1 MLGGEKAPG
10 MVLRGESGLF
20 ATFTPADND
29 VYPATPM
36 AIIAKW
42 RDLYRESSRRH
53 AAGAS
58 FAKDPSG
65 LQRPGYDPVL
75 NAFFPAID
83 GDRPVLFQ
91 TESAL
96 EARRAVALSREL
108 GFPLVLAGLKEG
120 WEIAADLKKWNLPL
134 FLSLDLPRDR
144 KPEKPDSAKKDSTGL
159 FPSDTVHATTP
170 PPPDDNFVSD
180 NRTFTYNDVLREHQR
195 LENRQR
201 DFRRLYY
208 TSAAGLRGA
217 AVRFGFSTAG
227 ATPGF
232 LRENILALVREG
244 LPEDAALAAL
254 TIDAARLLGLERS
267 LGTVERGKIANL
279 VATNGSYF
287 DRRSTVRYTFVDGE
301 MFEYTPGASALDT
314 AVAAADTLKRDTA
327 SARRPFN
334 FPPADARGNLLIR
347 NATIL
352 TVTGGT
358 LENSD
363 LLVTNGRI
371 AQIGSGLK
379 APSGVRV
386 IEAKGKFVMPG
397 IIDAHSHIAVSGP
410 VNEWTNPVTAEV
422 AIRDV
427 LDPLD
432 LSIYRALAGGV
443 TISHVMH
450 GSANVIGGQCQTI
463 KHRYGTIDPEGI
475 VMQGAPRTIKFAL
488 GENPTRVH
496 GRGFGVQPSS
506 RMGVESVLRNALTE
520 AQRYMGAQ
528 KKYDRDRRSDPRAVA
543 PAYSLR
549 METLAAILRGEILVN
564 CHSYRADEILMVMRV
579 FKEFGIS
586 KIVFQHANEGFKVA
600 PELAAFGA
608 GASVFSDWWA
618 YKFEV
623 YYSTA
628 YNAAILTRNGV
639 LTSINSDSP
648 ELVRHL
654 YHEAAKTQR
663 YGGLKPEEA
672 LALITIN
679 PARQLGIDSR
689 VGSLEVGKDADI
701 AIFSAHPLSI
711 YAICE
716 QTIVD
721 GIVRFDRA
729 NDPDDMQLTIDPAVS
744 VETAT
749 IDAGH
754 EDRCMEGVR

>member
-1 MLGGEKAPG
+1 
-10 MVLRGESGLF
+10 
-20 ATFTPADND
+20 
-29 VYPATPM
+29 
-36 AIIAKW
+36 
-42 RDLYRESSRRH
+42 
-53 AAGAS
+53 
-58 FAKDPSG
+58 
-65 LQRPGYDPVL
+65 
-75 NAFFPAID
+75 
-83 GDRPVLFQ
+83 
-91 TESAL
+91 
-96 EARRAVALSREL
+96 
-108 GFPLVLAGLKEG
+108 
-120 WEIAADLKKWNLPL
+120 
-134 FLSLDLPRDR
+134 
-144 KPEKPDSAKKDSTGL
+144 
-159 FPSDTVHATTP
+159 
-170 PPPDDNFVSD
+170 
-180 NRTFTYNDVLREHQR
+180 
-195 LENRQR
+195 
-201 DFRRLYY
+201 
-208 TSAAGLRGA
+208 
-217 AVRFGFSTAG
+217 
-227 ATPGF
+227 
-232 LRENILALVREG
+232 
-244 LPEDAALAAL
+244 
-254 TIDAARLLGLERS
+254 
-267 LGTVERGKIANL
+267 
-279 VATNGSYF
+279 
-287 DRRSTVRYTFVDGE
+287 
-301 MFEYTPGASALDT
+301 
-314 AVAAADTLKRDTA
+314 
-327 SARRPFN
+327 
-334 FPPADARGNLLIR
+334 
-347 NATIL
+347 
-352 TVTGGT
+352 
-358 LENSD
+358 
-363 LLVTNGRI
+363 
-371 AQIGSGLK
+371 
-379 APSGVRV
+379 V